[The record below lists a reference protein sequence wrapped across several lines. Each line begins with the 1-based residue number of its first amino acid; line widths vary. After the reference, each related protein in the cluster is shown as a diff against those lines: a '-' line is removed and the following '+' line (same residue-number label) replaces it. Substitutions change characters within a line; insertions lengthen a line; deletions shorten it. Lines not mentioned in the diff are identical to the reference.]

1 MKKPGKV
8 KGVKAKSIKTT
19 SAVLQWK
26 KVSGASGYLIYQKN
40 PSTGKM
46 KLVKTTSAKTLSYK
60 TTKLKSATKYT
71 YKIYAYKLSGK
82 TKVKGTG
89 TSYTFVTKPAAVK
102 KVKAVSK
109 KKKTASIS
117 WKKTKG
123 ASGYVVYMATSKK
136 GKYKKIAQT
145 KKTSYTKTKL
155 KKGKT
160 YYFKVRAYKTY
171 KGKKTYSAY
180 SKVVKVKIK

>member
-1 MKKPGKV
+1 M
-8 KGVKAKSIKTT
+8 
-19 SAVLQWK
+19 
-26 KVSGASGYLIYQKN
+26 
-40 PSTGKM
+40 
-46 KLVKTTSAKTLSYK
+46 
-60 TTKLKSATKYT
+60 
-71 YKIYAYKLSGK
+71 
-82 TKVKGTG
+82 KGTG

-102 KVKAVSK
+102 KGKKLFPRRKKDSFHQLEKRQKARPDMLSTWQPRK
-109 KKKTASIS
+109 RENIRRKSHRR
-117 WKKTKG
+117 
-123 ASGYVVYMATSKK
+123 
-136 GKYKKIAQT
+136 